1 MAEEK
6 KYSLNEMFD
15 QVEKLGKKKE
25 TVQPKVERKPQ
36 EDSGESKS
44 ESQTNSSQPVTNNE
58 NRQEGLLDQLVNM
71 DDSTPQLRGDLS
83 RSAVGKLPTALWDAS
98 KDAWATKLGYTTLS
112 DIRSLTNNSLV
123 IGMLIRSLDVSEEQK
138 RTLVSAFPRNSSIHD
153 IVNYTEVSTVDEMT
167 TSLKQLEQSVNDM
180 RYEADADRKWLH
192 RSLGAIRRVVGWLFL
207 ERIGVRVVNVSPTTS
222 IKDASRELYSD
233 TSVAVNNELD
243 KIGEDEVQ
251 REKTKRNSGI

>member
-1 MAEEK
+1 MSEK
-6 KYSLNEMFD
+6 SKYSLNEMF
-15 QVEKLGKKKE
+15 QRVENSDKK
-25 TVQPKVERKPQ
+25 VPDKVESNQRPNQ
-36 EDSGESKS
+36 PVSGSIEPDETKKA
-44 ESQTNSSQPVTNNE
+44 SQPVINND
-58 NRQEGLLDQLVNM
+58 NHQEGILDQLM
-71 DDSTPQLRGDLS
+71 DMDESTPQLRDDLS
-83 RSAVGKLPTALWDAS
+83 RSSVGKLPTALWDAS
-98 KDAWATKLGYTTLS
+98 KDAWATRLGYTTLS

-138 RTLVSAFPRNSSIHD
+138 KTLVSAFPRNSSIHD

-167 TSLKQLEQSVNDM
+167 NSLKQLEQSVNDM

-192 RSLGAIRRVVGWLFL
+192 RSLGAIRRVIGWLFL

-233 TSVAVNNELD
+233 TSIAVNNELD

-251 REKTKRNSGI
+251 REKTKRNSDI